1 MEMTEM
7 EQRIFYLEGELQQ
20 ANFEKTRLRETLLKD
35 HDFFQIREIVD
46 RIQQMI
52 LLKQEIGLGEN
63 DYTLLKELF
72 GQSAILLDGKQK
84 QKLH

>member
-1 MEMTEM
+1 M
-7 EQRIFYLEGELQQ
+7 
-20 ANFEKTRLRETLLKD
+20 LKD